1 MNVKRVA
8 AESHHISV
16 IQKTPQIM
24 ELYYISFK
32 RQGCLELTL
41 NRNYHV
47 IFENFPPFYKEILSC
62 FNELYARYNSYQY
75 ATKFQFNNNKII

>member
-24 ELYYISFK
+24 ELCYISFK
-32 RQGCLELTL
+32 RHGCLEFTL

-47 IFENFPPFYKEILSC
+47 IFENFPTFYKEILYTAVNTC
-62 FNELYARYNSYQY
+62 RDINRNMKVVNFPLI
-75 ATKFQFNNNKII
+75 FG

>member
-32 RQGCLELTL
+32 RQGCLEFTL

-47 IFENFPPFYKEILSC
+47 IFENFEHFTRKFFLALMNYTLVITAISMQQN
-62 FNELYARYNSYQY
+62 FSSTT
-75 ATKFQFNNNKII
+75 TK